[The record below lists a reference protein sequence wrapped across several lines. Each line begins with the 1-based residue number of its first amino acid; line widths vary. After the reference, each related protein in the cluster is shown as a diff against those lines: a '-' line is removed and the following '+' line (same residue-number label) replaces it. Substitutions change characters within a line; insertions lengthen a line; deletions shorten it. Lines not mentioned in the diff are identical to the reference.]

1 VTAAGPVLAL
11 SGVRVARDGRAVL
24 DVPALEARAGEVV
37 AIIGPNGAGK
47 STLLRV
53 AALLERPDAGEV
65 RFRGQPAAA
74 DGVLAARRQMATVFQ
89 TPLLAD
95 ISVADNVALGLRFRG
110 VAAADA
116 APRVARALERLGVR
130 ALATRSARALSGGEA
145 QRVALAR
152 ALVLEPALLLLD
164 EPFAGLD
171 VPTREA
177 LVADLGGILRRDHVT
192 TLLVT
197 HERAEAQA
205 LADRVGVL
213 LEGRLVQADE
223 TARVFQSPA
232 SEAIARFVGVETIV
246 TGRVIATHA
255 GLSVVDVA
263 GRKLEAVSPG
273 TPGDSVRLC
282 VRPEDV
288 TLVPA
293 GEAGQLSSARN
304 RLEGR
309 IVAVTPQL
317 GRMRVLVDCGF
328 PLAAAVTRRSL
339 EDLGLGEGSA
349 VTAVF
354 KASAVHLIALPLDLD
369 TPPRPGL

>member
-1 VTAAGPVLAL
+1 VSGGAPVLAL
-11 SGVRVARDGRAVL
+11 ANVQVVRGGAPIL
-24 DVPALEARAGEVV
+24 DVAAFEARQGEVV

-47 STLLRV
+47 STLMRV
-53 AALLERPDAGEV
+53 AGLLEEPSAGEV
-65 RFRGQPAAA
+65 RFHGRAVQAARA
-74 DGVLAARRQMATVFQ
+74 LAERRQMAMVFQ
-89 TPLLAD
+89 TPLLVD
-95 ISVADNVALGLRFRG
+95 MTVAANVALGLRFRG
-110 VAAADA
+110 MPSSETRA
-116 APRVARALERLGVR
+116 RVARGLERLGVS
-130 ALATRSARALSGGEA
+130 ALAERNARSLSGGEA

-164 EPFAGLD
+164 EPFSALD
-171 VPTREA
+171 APTRDA
-177 LVADLGGILRRDHVT
+177 LVADLGAILRRDRVT

-213 LEGRLVQADE
+213 IGGRLEQLAD

-232 SEAIARFVGVETIV
+232 SEEIARFVGVETIV
-246 TGRVIATHA
+246 TGRVIAAHA
-255 GLSVVDVA
+255 GVTVVEVA
-263 GRKLEAVSPG
+263 GRKLEAATQAAV
-273 TPGDSVRLC
+273 GDTVRFC

-293 GEAGQLSSARN
+293 GEAGHLSSARN

-309 IVAVTPQL
+309 IVAITPSL
-317 GRMRVLVDCGF
+317 ALIRVLVDCGF

-339 EDLGLGEGSA
+339 EDLGLAEGAA

-354 KASAVHLIALPLDLD
+354 KASAAHLIPL
-369 TPPRPGL
+369 RGLSVAVQ

>member
-1 VTAAGPVLAL
+1 MTAATPVLAL
-11 SGVRVARDGRAVL
+11 TAVRVARGGRTVLDVAVL
-24 DVPALEARAGEVV
+24 DARAGEVV

-53 AALLERPDAGEV
+53 AALLEAPDAGEV
-65 RFRGQPAAA
+65 RLHGRAVPAGEAL
-74 DGVLAARRQMATVFQ
+74 GARRQMATVFQ

-95 ISVADNVALGLRFRG
+95 TTVADNVALGLRFRG
-110 VAAADA
+110 IAAGGA
-116 APRVARALERLGVR
+116 APRVARALERLGVQEIAARR
-130 ALATRSARALSGGEA
+130 ARTLSGGEA

-152 ALVLEPALLLLD
+152 ALVLEPAILLLD

-171 VPTREA
+171 APTRER
-177 LVADLGGILRRDHVT
+177 LIADLGAILRRDRVT

-213 LEGRLVQADE
+213 IAGRLVQLDE

-232 SEAIARFVGVETIV
+232 SEDIARFVGVETIV
-246 TGRVIATHA
+246 TGRVIAVQA
-255 GLSVVDVA
+255 GVTVVDVA
-263 GRKLEAVSPG
+263 GRKLEAAAPA
-273 TPGDSVRLC
+273 TPGDTVRFC

-288 TLVPA
+288 TLAPA

-309 IVAVTPQL
+309 VVAVTPLL
-317 GRMRVLVDCGF
+317 GRVRVLVDCGF
-328 PLAAAVTRRSL
+328 PLVAMVTRRSM
-339 EDLGLGEGSA
+339 EDLGIAEGSG

-354 KASAVHLIALPLDLD
+354 KASAAHLISLRLDLD
-369 TPPRPGL
+369 TSARARL